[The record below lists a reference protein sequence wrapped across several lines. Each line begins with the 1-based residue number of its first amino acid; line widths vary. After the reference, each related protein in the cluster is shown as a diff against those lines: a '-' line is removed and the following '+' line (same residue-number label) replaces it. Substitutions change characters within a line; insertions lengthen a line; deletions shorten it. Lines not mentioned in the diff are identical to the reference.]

1 MHFLNTVVIKDFFLN
16 FFFILY
22 CDFVFFKSSGIE
34 FHKFAP
40 LHYWLTGV
48 VCSVKL
54 LMYIIALPCNI
65 QMKLTIQNKP

>member
-22 CDFVFFKSSGIE
+22 CDFVFCKSSGIE

-40 LHYWLTGV
+40 LHCIEWQ
-48 VCSVKL
+48 
-54 LMYIIALPCNI
+54 P
-65 QMKLTIQNKP
+65 